1 MTVPAD
7 WDIDWLGSVADV
19 IDPHP
24 SHRAPKIVHNGFPYV
39 GIGDILESGDILS
52 NQCRKVSERAIE
64 EQENSYT
71 IEDGSIGFGRVGTVG
86 KVVWLKKQD
95 FRYALSPTL
104 AIVKPKKIS
113 SLYLYYA
120 LKSSIIN
127 KQINLLITGTTRHSL
142 GILSLRKLR
151 ILSPPL
157 PEQRKIAAIL
167 SSVDAAIQETDAIIA
182 QTEQVKKGLM
192 QELFTKGIGH
202 NEFKETKFGV
212 MPSIW
217 RVVKLGDIVSKVQY
231 GLSKTGNPEGK
242 YPIIR
247 MNNLSDGCIDI
258 SSLQYVELD
267 EFEYKKYHLEK
278 GDILFNRTN
287 SSDLVGKTSLY
298 NLDGG
303 FVFASYII
311 RIVCKTEHVLPDYVN
326 SYLNWGRSQDRLK
339 GLATKGVS
347 QSNIN
352 AKALKNFDV
361 HLPPVSEQLQIS
373 EILSGV
379 ENRLCSERMHR
390 DSLEMLKK
398 GLMQDLL
405 TGKVRVKVD
414 AHA

>member
-1 MTVPAD
+1 
-7 WDIDWLGSVADV
+7 
-19 IDPHP
+19 
-24 SHRAPKIVHNGFPYV
+24 
-39 GIGDILESGDILS
+39 
-52 NQCRKVSERAIE
+52 
-64 EQENSYT
+64 
-71 IEDGSIGFGRVGTVG
+71 
-86 KVVWLKKQD
+86 
-95 FRYALSPTL
+95 
-104 AIVKPKKIS
+104 
-113 SLYLYYA
+113 
-120 LKSSIIN
+120 
-127 KQINLLITGTTRHSL
+127 
-142 GILSLRKLR
+142 
-151 ILSPPL
+151 
-157 PEQRKIAAIL
+157 
-167 SSVDAAIQETDAIIA
+167 
-182 QTEQVKKGLM
+182 M